1 MRKILN
7 SDVLS
12 LYDSITP
19 KNLQA
24 RQKAIKVIIK
34 LSETFNNID
43 WEDWDKERKIQ
54 MVMKSIKRR
63 SSERFSSSALDDLRN
78 DVFLQQKKRTTKK
91 FFGL

>member
-63 SSERFSSSALDDLRN
+63 SSERFSSSALDELRN
-78 DVFLQQKKRTTKK
+78 HVFLQQKKRTTKK